1 MTQRFSAR
9 SIESALE
16 VHPEDIREQYQR
28 RLKDLQKGK
37 S

>member
-1 MTQRFSAR
+1 MTQRFSTR
-9 SIESALE
+9 GMENALKA
-16 VHPEDIREQYQR
+16 HPEDIHEQCER

>member
-1 MTQRFSAR
+1 MTQRFSTR
-9 SIESALE
+9 GMENALE
-16 VHPEDIREQYQR
+16 AHPADIREQYEC